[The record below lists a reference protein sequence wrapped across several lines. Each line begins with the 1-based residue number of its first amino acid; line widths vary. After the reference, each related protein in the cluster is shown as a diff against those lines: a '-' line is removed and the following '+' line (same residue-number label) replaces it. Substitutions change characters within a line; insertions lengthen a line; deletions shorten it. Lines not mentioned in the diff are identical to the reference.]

1 MQKLPPGDP
10 NVDNGNVTVAGD
22 GVYLKPNSG
31 TDPAVVKVLDGNSVI
46 LTYYPNGSWTW
57 QQGPRQSGAAA
68 AAVSPS
74 LVFPADLPDNW
85 PVNPLKPGTAQPPN
99 TQPK

>member
-1 MQKLPPGDP
+1 MSSSARRTAAC
-10 NVDNGNVTVAGD
+10 GNPITTTETRISSRRPSRQTTQPVLLYA
-22 GVYLKPNSG
+22 L
-31 TDPAVVKVLDGNSVI
+31 AV
-46 LTYYPNGSWTW
+46 
-57 QQGPRQSGAAA
+57 GAAA

>member
-1 MQKLPPGDP
+1 MPPGDP

-68 AAVSPS
+68 R
-74 LVFPADLPDNW
+74 PAHIKLAGMKGLP
-85 PVNPLKPGTAQPPN
+85 
-99 TQPK
+99 